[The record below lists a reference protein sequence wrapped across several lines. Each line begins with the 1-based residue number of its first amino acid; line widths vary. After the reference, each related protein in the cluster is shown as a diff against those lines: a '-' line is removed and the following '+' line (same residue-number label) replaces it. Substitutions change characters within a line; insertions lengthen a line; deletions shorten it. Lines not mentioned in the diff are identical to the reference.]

1 VKIQKTDLVDLW
13 KEDRASNLVRL
24 SVSLADGLGIDD
36 LIREIVLEILQK
48 SYRPALA
55 WLVGRIVEAGHAL
68 DEALTWDR
76 IKNESIRDFFEDHD
90 DIGAGLLRAISA
102 LSEVIEADVDLIK
115 NQSVEDVSADLA
127 VDLLGGGSVRGF
139 FRRGLSLRGRPVSEV
154 VDHRD
159 LPKIIRPT
167 EAAEETAEEVAEVE
181 DVEEPQADPETVE
194 EVEEPEAETTPADRA
209 RAALN
214 ADTAEAENTDRTS
227 QPATASRRRSRRRVI
242 R

>member
-1 VKIQKTDLVDLW
+1 MKIQKTDLVDLW

-76 IKNESIRDFFEDHD
+76 IKNESIREFFEDHD
-90 DIGAGLLRAISA
+90 DIGAGILRAISA
-102 LSEVIEADVDLIK
+102 LSEVIAADVDLIK
-115 NQSVEDVSADLA
+115 DQSVEDVSADLA

-139 FRRGLSLRGRPVSEV
+139 FRKGLSLRGRPVSEV

-167 EAAEETAEEVAEVE
+167 ETVEEVEEEVE
-181 DVEEPQADPETVE
+181 PVEEPQAEPETVE
-194 EVEEPEAETTPADRA
+194 EVEEPQAETTPADRA
-209 RAALN
+209 RAALD

>member
-1 VKIQKTDLVDLW
+1 MKIQKTDLVDLW
-13 KEDRASNLVRL
+13 KSDRASNLVRL

-55 WLVGRIVEAGHAL
+55 WMVGRIVEAGHAL

-76 IKNESIRDFFEDHD
+76 IKNESIREFFEDHD
-90 DIGAGLLRAISA
+90 DIGAGILRAISA
-102 LSEVIEADVDLIK
+102 LSEVIAADVDLIK
-115 NQSVEDVSADLA
+115 DQSVEDVSADLA

-139 FRRGLSLRGRPVSEV
+139 FRKGLSLRGRPVSEV

-167 EAAEETAEEVAEVE
+167 ETVEEVEEEEEVE
-181 DVEEPQADPETVE
+181 AVEEPETVE
-194 EVEEPEAETTPADRA
+194 EVEEPQAETTPADRA
-209 RAALN
+209 RAALD

>member
-1 VKIQKTDLVDLW
+1 MKIQKTDLVDLW

-76 IKNESIRDFFEDHD
+76 IKNESIREFFEDHD
-90 DIGAGLLRAISA
+90 DIGAGILRAISA
-102 LSEVIEADVDLIK
+102 LSEVIAADVDLIK
-115 NQSVEDVSADLA
+115 DQSVEDVSADLA

-139 FRRGLSLRGRPVSEV
+139 FRKGLSLRGRPVSEV

-167 EAAEETAEEVAEVE
+167 ETVEEVEEEEEVE
-181 DVEEPQADPETVE
+181 AVEEPETVE
-194 EVEEPEAETTPADRA
+194 EVEEPQAETTPADRA
-209 RAALN
+209 RAALD

>member
-1 VKIQKTDLVDLW
+1 MKIQKTDLVNLW

-76 IKNESIRDFFEDHD
+76 IKNDSIREFFEDHD
-90 DIGAGLLRAISA
+90 DIGAGILRAISA
-102 LSEVIEADVDLIK
+102 LSEVIAADVDLIK
-115 NQSVEDVSADLA
+115 DQSVEDVSADLA

-139 FRRGLSLRGRPVSEV
+139 FRKGLSLRGRPVSEV

-167 EAAEETAEEVAEVE
+167 ETVEEVEEEEEVE
-181 DVEEPQADPETVE
+181 AVEEPQAEPETVE
-194 EVEEPEAETTPADRA
+194 EVEEPQAETTPADRA

>member
-1 VKIQKTDLVDLW
+1 MKIQKTDLVDLW

-76 IKNESIRDFFEDHD
+76 IKNESIREFFEDHD
-90 DIGAGLLRAISA
+90 DIGAGILRAISA
-102 LSEVIEADVDLIK
+102 LSEVIAADVDLIK
-115 NQSVEDVSADLA
+115 DQSVEDVSADLA

-139 FRRGLSLRGRPVSEV
+139 FRKGLSLRGRPVSEV

-167 EAAEETAEEVAEVE
+167 ETVEEVEEEEEVE
-181 DVEEPQADPETVE
+181 AVEEPQAEPETVE
-194 EVEEPEAETTPADRA
+194 EVEEPEADTTPADRA
-209 RAALN
+209 RAALD

>member
-1 VKIQKTDLVDLW
+1 MKIQKTDLVNLW

-24 SVSLADGLGIDD
+24 SVSLADGLGVDD

-76 IKNESIRDFFEDHD
+76 IKNESIREFFEDHD
-90 DIGAGLLRAISA
+90 DIGAGILRAISA
-102 LSEVIEADVDLIK
+102 LSEVIAADVDLIK
-115 NQSVEDVSADLA
+115 DQSVEDVSADLA

-139 FRRGLSLRGRPVSEV
+139 FRKGLSLRGRPVSEV

-167 EAAEETAEEVAEVE
+167 ETVEEVEEEVE
-181 DVEEPQADPETVE
+181 AVEEPQAEPETVE
-194 EVEEPEAETTPADRA
+194 EVEEPQADTTPADRA

>member
-1 VKIQKTDLVDLW
+1 MKIQKTDLVDLW

-76 IKNESIRDFFEDHD
+76 IKNQSIREFFEDHD
-90 DIGAGLLRAISA
+90 DIGAGILRAISA
-102 LSEVIEADVDLIK
+102 LSEVIAADVDLIK
-115 NQSVEDVSADLA
+115 DQSVEDVSADLA

-139 FRRGLSLRGRPVSEV
+139 FRKGLSLRGRPVSEV

-167 EAAEETAEEVAEVE
+167 ETVEEVEEEEEVE
-181 DVEEPQADPETVE
+181 AVEEPEAEPETVE

-209 RAALN
+209 RAALD

>member
-1 VKIQKTDLVDLW
+1 
-13 KEDRASNLVRL
+13 
-24 SVSLADGLGIDD
+24 LADGLGVDD

-76 IKNESIRDFFEDHD
+76 IKNESIREFFEDHD
-90 DIGAGLLRAISA
+90 DIGAGILRAISA
-102 LSEVIEADVDLIK
+102 LSEVIAADVDLIK
-115 NQSVEDVSADLA
+115 DQSVEDVSADLA

-139 FRRGLSLRGRPVSEV
+139 FRKGLSLRGRPVSEV

-167 EAAEETAEEVAEVE
+167 ETVEEVEEEVE
-181 DVEEPQADPETVE
+181 AVEEPQAEPETVE
-194 EVEEPEAETTPADRA
+194 EVEEPQADTTPADRA

>member
-1 VKIQKTDLVDLW
+1 
-13 KEDRASNLVRL
+13 
-24 SVSLADGLGIDD
+24 
-36 LIREIVLEILQK
+36 
-48 SYRPALA
+48 
-55 WLVGRIVEAGHAL
+55 VEAGHAL

-76 IKNESIRDFFEDHD
+76 IKNESIREFFEDHD
-90 DIGAGLLRAISA
+90 DIGAGILRAISA
-102 LSEVIEADVDLIK
+102 LSEVIAADVDLIK
-115 NQSVEDVSADLA
+115 DQSVEDVSADLA

-139 FRRGLSLRGRPVSEV
+139 FRKGLSLRGRPVSEV

-167 EAAEETAEEVAEVE
+167 ETVEEVEEEVE
-181 DVEEPQADPETVE
+181 AVEEPQAEPETVE
-194 EVEEPEAETTPADRA
+194 EVEEPQADTTPADRA